1 MTGRAASGA
10 DDTDARDV
18 AARARPRLDDP
29 RASSSR
35 DIPPLRLRM
44 RSPAASV
51 DAELRTARERLR
63 APRAA
68 AIAGIL
74 FSVLLLTSF
83 ALLRAAV
90 PDDPLEAG
98 AWLRTHGRSVAL
110 ALNLVPFAG
119 VAFLWFIGVLR
130 DRLGTREDRFFA
142 TVFLGSGILFLA
154 MLFLSA
160 SVMGGLI
167 LAFGA
172 MPALV
177 DSPTFT
183 ITRAIS
189 WEIMNLYAIR
199 MAGVFMMSTAT
210 LALRTGF
217 IARPIALLGFPLALV
232 LLLADRAMSAS
243 LVVFPLWVLLIS
255 VHVLL
260 RNLLEPADGAG
271 DAAG

>member
-1 MTGRAASGA
+1 MTANEGSL
-10 DDTDARDV
+10 V
-18 AARARPRLDDP
+18 
-29 RASSSR
+29 RAS
-35 DIPPLRLRM
+35 LK
-44 RSPAASV
+44 
-51 DAELRTARERLR
+51 
-63 APRAA
+63 APRAGA
-68 AIAGIL
+68 AAGIL
-74 FSVLLLTSF
+74 FSVLLLASL
-83 ALLRAAV
+83 AMIRSAV
-90 PDDPLEAG
+90 PGDPGDAG
-98 AWLRTHGRSVAL
+98 SWLPAHTRTIAL
-110 ALNLVPFAG
+110 ALNILPFAG

>member
-1 MTGRAASGA
+1 MEAAGH
-10 DDTDARDV
+10 
-18 AARARPRLDDP
+18 
-29 RASSSR
+29 
-35 DIPPLRLRM
+35 
-44 RSPAASV
+44 
-51 DAELRTARERLR
+51 RLR

-83 ALLRAAV
+83 ALLRSAV
-90 PDDPLEAG
+90 PNDPLEAG

-110 ALNLVPFAG
+110 ALNLVPYAG

-130 DRLGTREDRFFA
+130 DRLGAREDKFFA
-142 TVFLGSGILFLA
+142 TVFLGSGLLFLA

-160 SVMGGLI
+160 SVLGGII
-167 LAFGA
+167 LAFTAVPGTIDTA
-172 MPALV
+172 
-177 DSPTFT
+177 TFT

-210 LALRTGF
+210 LALRTEF
-217 IARPIALLGFPLALV
+217 IGRPIALLGFPLALL
-232 LLLADRAMSAS
+232 LLLADRAMSAA

-255 VHVLL
+255 VHVLV
-260 RNLLEPADGAG
+260 RNLLERADETGGA
-271 DAAG
+271 AA

>member
-1 MTGRAASGA
+1 MRHRPGTVLLFRCESNRRGLAE
-10 DDTDARDV
+10 TPPV
-18 AARARPRLDDP
+18 A
-29 RASSSR
+29 
-35 DIPPLRLRM
+35 
-44 RSPAASV
+44 
-51 DAELRTARERLR
+51 
-63 APRAA
+63 
-68 AIAGIL
+68 AGIL

-130 DRLGTREDRFFA
+130 DRLGTREDKFFA
-142 TVFLGSGILFLA
+142 TVVLGSGLLFLA

-160 SVMGGLI
+160 SVMGGII

-172 MPALV
+172 APAAV
-177 DSPTFT
+177 DTPTFR

-217 IARPIALLGFPLALV
+217 IARPIALLGLPLAL
-232 LLLADRAMSAS
+232 LLLFASRSMSAV

-255 VHVLL
+255 VHLLL
-260 RNLLEPADGAG
+260 RSLREPSPAPP
-271 DAAG
+271 AAVG

>member
-1 MTGRAASGA
+1 MT
-10 DDTDARDV
+10 
-18 AARARPRLDDP
+18 
-29 RASSSR
+29 
-35 DIPPLRLRM
+35 
-44 RSPAASV
+44 SPAARV
-51 DAELRTARERLR
+51 DAELAAARDRLR

-83 ALLRAAV
+83 VLLRAAV

-98 AWLRTHGRSVAL
+98 TWLQTHGRSVAL

-119 VAFLWFIGVLR
+119 VAFLWFVGVLR
-130 DRLGTREDRFFA
+130 DRLGVREDKFFA
-142 TVFLGSGILFLA
+142 TVFLGSAILFLA

-160 SVMGGLI
+160 SVMGGII

-172 MPALV
+172 MPGAI
-177 DSPTFT
+177 DTPTFT

-210 LALRTGF
+210 LAVRTQF
-217 IARPIALLGFPLALV
+217 IARPVALLGFPLALL
-232 LLLADRAMSAS
+232 LLLADRAMSTA
-243 LVVFPLWVLLIS
+243 LVVFPLWVLLVS
-255 VHVLL
+255 VHILL
-260 RNLLEPADGAG
+260 RNLREPADETGG
-271 DAAG
+271 AAG